1 MGQEY
6 QFRNLNPIAVERA
19 RHLRKTMGQ
28 AEKRLW
34 ARLRRDNVGFRFRR
48 QVAVGPYFLDF
59 YCPKARVCVEVDGD
73 LHVGQET
80 RDSQRDDY
88 LLQAGI
94 YTFRVWT
101 IALYEDIDTVLEQ
114 INHVCAIRVS
124 EKMEGVNR

>member
-1 MGQEY
+1 MGQ
-6 QFRNLNPIAVERA
+6 VER
-19 RHLRKTMGQ
+19 
-28 AEKRLW
+28 RLW

-48 QVAVGPYFLDF
+48 QVAVGPYFLDY
-59 YCPKARVCVEVDGD
+59 YCSTALVCVEVDGD

-80 RDSQRDDY
+80 RDSQSDDY
-88 LLQAGI
+88 LLQVGI

-114 INHVCAIRVS
+114 INYVCAIRVS